1 MTNEKSIKTLMDQ
14 LSAAYSDV
22 EIKQYPELRELI
34 LKAATEL
41 EKKQDVDLTSSRLSK
56 QLILYQMGHAKEF
69 PKAAVE
75 LFNQISHRAM
85 RYDGTA
91 AAAILLPLWF

>member
-1 MTNEKSIKTLMDQ
+1 MIMEKEKSVETLMDQ
-14 LSAAYSDV
+14 LSATYSD
-22 EIKQYPELRELI
+22 PELRNLI
-34 LKAATEL
+34 LNSATEL
-41 EKKQDVDLTSSRLSK
+41 EKKQDVNLTSSKLSK
-56 QLILYQMGHAKEF
+56 QLVLYQMGHSKEF

-75 LFNQISHRAM
+75 LFNQISTRAM

>member
-1 MTNEKSIKTLMDQ
+1 MAKQKSVETLMDQ
-14 LSAAYSDV
+14 LSAAYGDSEV
-22 EIKQYPELRELI
+22 KKYPDLQKLI
-34 LKAATEL
+34 LNSATEL
-41 EKKQDVDLTSSRLSK
+41 EKRQDVDLISSKLSK
-56 QLILYQMGHAKEF
+56 QMTLYHMDHSKEF

-75 LFNQISHRAM
+75 LFNQISTRAM

>member
-1 MTNEKSIKTLMDQ
+1 MEKEKSVETLMDQ
-14 LSAAYSDV
+14 LSATYSDPEV
-22 EIKQYPELRELI
+22 KKFPELRNLI
-34 LKAATEL
+34 LNSATEL
-41 EKKQDVDLTSSRLSK
+41 EKKQDVNLTSSKLSK
-56 QLILYQMGHAKEF
+56 QLVLYQMGHSKEF

-75 LFNQISHRAM
+75 LFNQISTRAM